1 MDELQ
6 KEELSA
12 REQRTAEL
20 EQSFSYDGYQ
30 IVRKELFAH
39 LRDPAI
45 TIRKDSVTFNTACIE
60 GLEDVVYIHM
70 MFNREL
76 KRIVVEGCDENYK
89 DALRWCIAKP
99 DKRKSRK
106 MVGKPFSELVYREM
120 GWDEN
125 CRYKILGY
133 RIQFEGKTL
142 YVFDLM
148 VPEIFH
154 ERKSRKKNEQ
164 ASQEVAEMPNE
175 DAQNNNAAE
184 TEVNTRKGYYP
195 DDVANTFGVPVEQHR
210 ADTEIQQMD
219 GYISVGILTGERK

>member
-76 KRIVVEGCDENYK
+76 KRIVVEGCDENDK

-120 GWDEN
+120 GWDEK

-133 RIQFEGKTL
+133 RIQFEDKTL

>member
-76 KRIVVEGCDENYK
+76 KRIVVEGCDENDK

-133 RIQFEGKTL
+133 RIQFEDKTL

-154 ERKSRKKNEQ
+154 ERKRRKKNEQ
-164 ASQEVAEMPNE
+164 ASQEVTEMPNE

-195 DDVANTFGVPVEQHR
+195 EDVANTFGVPVEQHR

>member
-39 LRDPAI
+39 LRDSAI

-76 KRIVVEGCDENYK
+76 KRIVVEGCDENDK

-133 RIQFEGKTL
+133 RIQFEDKTL

>member
-76 KRIVVEGCDENYK
+76 KRIVVEGCDENDK

-184 TEVNTRKGYYP
+184 TEVDTRKGYYP

>member
-39 LRDPAI
+39 LRDAAI

-76 KRIVVEGCDENYK
+76 KRIVVEGCDENDK

-154 ERKSRKKNEQ
+154 ERKRRKKNEQ

-184 TEVNTRKGYYP
+184 IEVNTRKGYYP